1 MLRAVDAPL
10 PDPPAYHLPAAT
22 GIAPKDAEE
31 RRLCDAAAS
40 KLSDPY
46 VWLYGLPLLGLTVGA
61 VALDSNLKYA
71 DDSSVRA
78 LGPSAVGLSW
88 GALIGGGY
96 LLLPK
101 CDPHF
106 VSYAPPEGDVRPS
119 WPLALVL
126 AMLAGAT
133 APVLVGIETG
143 GLPPN
148 WTTEERVTRLLL
160 AGGTGFVGALIPY
173 LIPPRSWRAAKQ
185 LEKLR
190 LGGSSTG
197 AMATLSFSF

>member
-1 MLRAVDAPL
+1 MLRAVDAAPA
-10 PDPPAYHLPAAT
+10 DPPAYHLAAPT
-22 GIAPKDAEE
+22 ALAPRDAEE
-31 RRLCDAAAS
+31 RRLCNAAAS

-46 VWLYGLPLLGLTVGA
+46 VWLYGVPLLAMNVGA
-61 VALDSNLKYA
+61 IALDSNLKYA

-78 LGPSAVGLSW
+78 LGPSAVGLAW

-106 VSYAPPEGDVRPS
+106 VSYTPAEGDVRPS
-119 WPLALVL
+119 WPLAIVL
-126 AMLAGAT
+126 AVLAGAT
-133 APVLVGIETG
+133 APVVVGIETG

-148 WTTEERVTRLLL
+148 WTTEERVTRLVL
-160 AGGTGFVGALIPY
+160 AGTTGFVGALLPY
-173 LIPPRSWRAAKQ
+173 LLPPRSWRAAKK

-190 LGGSSTG
+190 LGASATG
-197 AMATLSFSF
+197 AIATLSFSF